1 MFILCCVFKGQIHLG
16 LPLVFCGDE
25 ARILKIWM
33 RWLNQASH
41 PSDED
46 WLKNDSTNQAGSWQ
60 RKLDSRWNLRL
71 LGDSTYT
78 YDRLSIW
85 VFGGVSREEKLSCL
99 TGCPRTCVRI
109 NIQGGKLLFS
119 DAGEG
124 LGKDGK
130 GWVGKGIIGDRV
142 KGCRGK
148 GEGDQGGREG
158 NHWEGKPP
166 RGS

>member
-1 MFILCCVFKGQIHLG
+1 MFGFRRS
-16 LPLVFCGDE
+16 FE
-25 ARILKIWM
+25 RRKIELFNNM
-33 RWLNQASH
+33 S
-41 PSDED
+41 
-46 WLKNDSTNQAGSWQ
+46 
-60 RKLDSRWNLRL
+60 SR
-71 LGDSTYT
+71 GT
-78 YDRLSIW
+78 
-85 VFGGVSREEKLSCL
+85 
-99 TGCPRTCVRI
+99 RI

>member
-1 MFILCCVFKGQIHLG
+1 M
-16 LPLVFCGDE
+16 
-25 ARILKIWM
+25 
-33 RWLNQASH
+33 NQASH
-41 PSDED
+41 PSDENGS
-46 WLKNDSTNQAGSWQ
+46 KNDSTNQPRSRQRNDGS
-60 RKLDSRWNLRL
+60 KWNLRL
-71 LGDSTYT
+71 LEDSTYT

-99 TGCPRTCVRI
+99 TGCHRTRVRI

-124 LGKDGK
+124 LGKVGK

-158 NHWEGKPP
+158 NHREGKPP